1 MTARRARPPRRRHR
15 VLSAVVVAV
24 LLLVCACSSE
34 EQFTREDLAASFTEV
49 GYSEAMA
56 GCMADGLIEEFG
68 LETMTEG
75 RESSEM
81 SEADRAKY
89 GDVLNGC
96 VEEVGIDNVG
106 TGAIL
111 EGLDCSFLLDDEERA
126 HCESVATESGAT
138 DFLDMLEE
146 SDEQPLPTAPATTSA
161 G

>member
-1 MTARRARPPRRRHR
+1 MTARRARPPLRRHR

-24 LLLVCACSSE
+24 LVLVGACSSE

-56 GCMADGLIEEFG
+56 SCMADGLIEEFG

-89 GDVLNGC
+89 GVVLNDC

-138 DFLDMLEE
+138 DFLDTLEE
-146 SDEQPLPTAPATTSA
+146 SDEQPLPTAPTTTSA